1 MKKLITILITLL
13 IFQLA
18 AVTELD
24 KQPIIL
30 GEKITIHSEILA
42 EDRTFLINLPSN
54 YQDSE
59 ENYPVLF
66 QIQGSETLFHK
77 ATGEMRYL
85 CESLEKIPPM
95 IVVNILFTNYRR
107 DIFPVVLP
115 RVPGT
120 GGSDNF
126 LKFIET
132 ELMPYLDEN
141 YRTSDYRLVFG
152 QSNTGMFT
160 LYSLLAKPE
169 LFESYIASSPS
180 VGQGDSFMYQLTAD
194 KLQKFSSL
202 PKTLFITHALDDP
215 LKRIVGDALPD
226 YLRILKEN
234 VPSDL
239 TWKYQE
245 YETGGHCPQITLQHA
260 LAYIF
265 YDWEVGDE
273 TIAEGTAAVEMQ
285 CKELKDKYGIS
296 PDKVSIYHR
305 SAIDFM
311 RSESYDLA
319 FEYFSELRKLRP
331 DEMLYAYQIGKIAA
345 ITGLHINEGIENLRI
360 YISQENE
367 NANLPKSSACWRLG
381 MIYETMGD
389 LKKAKSAYQKGLL
402 LDENDS
408 YCKAALD
415 KLETQE

>member
-1 MKKLITILITLL
+1 M
-13 IFQLA
+13 
-18 AVTELD
+18 
-24 KQPIIL
+24 
-30 GEKITIHSEILA
+30 
-42 EDRTFLINLPSN
+42 
-54 YQDSE
+54 
-59 ENYPVLF
+59 
-66 QIQGSETLFHK
+66 
-77 ATGEMRYL
+77 
-85 CESLEKIPPM
+85 
-95 IVVNILFTNYRR
+95 
-107 DIFPVVLP
+107 
-115 RVPGT
+115 
-120 GGSDNF
+120 
-126 LKFIET
+126 
-132 ELMPYLDEN
+132 
-141 YRTSDYRLVFG
+141 
-152 QSNTGMFT
+152 
-160 LYSLLAKPE
+160 
-169 LFESYIASSPS
+169 
-180 VGQGDSFMYQLTAD
+180 
-194 KLQKFSSL
+194 
-202 PKTLFITHALDDP
+202 
-215 LKRIVGDALPD
+215 GDALPD

-331 DEMLYAYQIGKIAA
+331 GEMLYAYQIGKIAA
-345 ITGLHINEGIENLRI
+345 ITGLHINEGIDNLRI

-389 LKKAKSAYQKGLL
+389 LEKATSAYQQGLL

-415 KLETQE
+415 KLIE